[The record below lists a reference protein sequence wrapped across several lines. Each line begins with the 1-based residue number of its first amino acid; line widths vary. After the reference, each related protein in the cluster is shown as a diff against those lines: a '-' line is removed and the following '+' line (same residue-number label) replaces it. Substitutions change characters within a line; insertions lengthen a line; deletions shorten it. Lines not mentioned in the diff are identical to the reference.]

1 MSIHSVFIRHIEQ
14 LRRLVVAMGLSA
26 EEGQDILQDVY
37 IEAVKGP
44 AKYRG
49 DREASQWLM
58 RVTANRCLLEF
69 RQRKRHRRAA
79 SEVVK
84 QWAEIMEKNAS
95 GPDKQAIAAE
105 EVETMMQCLREMD
118 ESLQVPLAM
127 RYFCEL
133 NSTEIGEIL
142 NLEPGTV
149 RKRLHKGRIV
159 LADTL
164 LRKGIRL

>member
-1 MSIHSVFIRHIEQ
+1 MSMHSVFIRHIGR
-14 LRRLVVAMGLSA
+14 LRWLVVAMGLSA

-37 IEAVKGP
+37 VEVVKRP
-44 AKYRG
+44 PKYCG
-49 DREASQWLM
+49 DQEASRWLM

-69 RQRKRHRRAA
+69 RRRKRHRRAA

-84 QWAEIMEKNAS
+84 QWAELEKDSPA
-95 GPDKQAIAAE
+95 PDMQAIHAE
-105 EVETMMQCLREMD
+105 EVEAMMQCLREMN

-133 NSTEIGEIL
+133 NSSEIGEIL
-142 NLEPGTV
+142 KLESGTV
-149 RKRLHKGRIV
+149 RKRLHKGRIL
-159 LADTL
+159 LADAL

>member
-1 MSIHSVFIRHIEQ
+1 MRMHSVFIRHIER
-14 LRRLVVAMGLSA
+14 LRRLVVAMGLNA

-37 IEAVKGP
+37 VEAVKKP
-44 AKYRG
+44 PKCRG
-49 DREASQWLM
+49 DREASRWLM

-69 RQRKRHRRAA
+69 RQRKRHSRAT

-84 QWAEIMEKNAS
+84 QWAELEKNAS
-95 GPDKQAIAAE
+95 GPDKQAIATE

-142 NLEPGTV
+142 ELEPGTV
-149 RKRLHKGRIV
+149 RKRLYKGRII
-159 LADTL
+159 LADAML
-164 LRKGIRL
+164 KRGIKL